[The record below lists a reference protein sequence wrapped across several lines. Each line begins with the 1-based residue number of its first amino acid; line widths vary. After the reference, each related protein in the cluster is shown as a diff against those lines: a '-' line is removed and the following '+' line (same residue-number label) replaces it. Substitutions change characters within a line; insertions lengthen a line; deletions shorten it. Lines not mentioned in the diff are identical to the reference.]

1 MSRKKRKN
9 VYSGIGGQAVLE
21 GVMMRNKNIYAVAVR
36 QPDGSISVES
46 RKLKDKGKNIAGKIP
61 IIRGIVSFVDSLSLG
76 MDILSYSASFFED
89 EEETAF
95 DRLLKK
101 IFGKHAE
108 SVVMGF
114 TVLLSI
120 IIAAAFFM
128 VLPYALS
135 ALLEKYVQ
143 SEFLVLVIEGILR
156 LLVFLIYVS
165 AITLSKDIK
174 RLYQYH
180 GAEHKCINCIE
191 TGRELTVRNVRK
203 SSRFHKRCGTS
214 FMLFIV
220 MISIILCF
228 FIKSDSRLLMI
239 LYRLLIIPVVAGIS
253 YEILR
258 ASGTH
263 DNFLLDIISAPGL
276 LLQRITTK
284 EPDDEMIEV
293 AIASVEAVFNW
304 RKFEKRHFRRTRKKK
319 RRDEGAQVNEI
330 NESDILSAD
339 ELPDASEMPEMT
351 YEEQSAVSEEEMEAA
366 YEETENYEDEEG
378 GVSGD
383 TEEITVLDYKDVSYD
398 TYMLPVINESDL
410 KRPEATDGDN
420 NGDEE

>member
-1 MSRKKRKN
+1 
-9 VYSGIGGQAVLE
+9 
-21 GVMMRNKNIYAVAVR
+21 
-36 QPDGSISVES
+36 
-46 RKLKDKGKNIAGKIP
+46 
-61 IIRGIVSFVDSLSLG
+61 
-76 MDILSYSASFFED
+76 
-89 EEETAF
+89 
-95 DRLLKK
+95 
-101 IFGKHAE
+101 
-108 SVVMGF
+108 
-114 TVLLSI
+114 
-120 IIAAAFFM
+120 
-128 VLPYALS
+128 
-135 ALLEKYVQ
+135 
-143 SEFLVLVIEGILR
+143 
-156 LLVFLIYVS
+156 
-165 AITLSKDIK
+165 
-174 RLYQYH
+174 
-180 GAEHKCINCIE
+180 
-191 TGRELTVRNVRK
+191 
-203 SSRFHKRCGTS
+203 
-214 FMLFIV
+214 
-220 MISIILCF
+220 
-228 FIKSDSRLLMI
+228 
-239 LYRLLIIPVVAGIS
+239 
-253 YEILR
+253 
-258 ASGTH
+258 
-263 DNFLLDIISAPGL
+263 L

-339 ELPDASEMPEMT
+339 ELPDASEMPAMT

>member
-36 QPDGSISVES
+36 QPDGTISVES

-76 MDILSYSASFFED
+76 MDILSYSASFFE
-89 EEETAF
+89 EEEDTAF
-95 DRLLKK
+95 DRFLKK
-101 IFGKHAE
+101 VFGKHAE

-114 TVLLSI
+114 TVFLSI

-128 VLPYALS
+128 VLPYAVS

-143 SEFLVLVIEGILR
+143 SEFLVLVIEGVLR

-228 FIKSDSRLLMI
+228 FIKSDSRLMMI

-304 RKFEKRHFRRTRKKK
+304 RKFEKRHFKRTRRKK
-319 RRDEGAQVNEI
+319 RRDAEAQVNEI

-339 ELPDASEMPEMT
+339 ELPDASEMPAMT
-351 YEEQSAVSEEEMEAA
+351 YDEQSAAPEEEMEAA

-410 KRPEATDGDN
+410 KRPEASGKDD